1 MSGAPALPPQPG
13 LAAPSASQAPLRG
26 RESGPAPA
34 DDAALR
40 AKAGEAAEKFEAHM
54 IRQMLQQMR
63 SSMRAMADDDS
74 PLNNKVNQDM
84 TDLADGLVA
93 DQMAGQRAFG
103 IADALLKQLLPPT
116 AQR

>member
-1 MSGAPALPPQPG
+1 MSGAPALPLQPG
-13 LAAPSASQAPLRG
+13 MPAAGGAQAPLRG

-63 SSMRAMADDDS
+63 SSMRAVADEDS

-103 IADALLKQLLPPT
+103 IADALLRQLLPP
-116 AQR
+116 AGGR